1 LKAHNGL
8 LPLSDKSTPEA
19 VAGLLRMSKK
29 SFKKGIGG
37 LYKEGLV
44 DITPEGVRLHAGA

>member
-1 LKAHNGL
+1 
-8 LPLSDKSTPEA
+8 
-19 VAGLLRMSKK
+19 MSKK

-44 DITPEGVRLHAGA
+44 DITAEGVRLRVKA